1 MVCNWQWFIAK
12 DVLDYSMFCY
22 ESTLSTLD
30 HLLWCMNLSSITIR
44 RPSPE
49 CFYQMIFQT
58 CFTLRRTGAYAKRV
72 PLEPGRVLWRTCL
85 TWKRK
90 VALLKALPDSSKNGG
105 SVGAFLS
112 LNSVLRLFTYF
123 RKDVKGHSF
132 ELLFNLINGILI
144 PCLNGSD
151 FDASR
156 CNCTWLSINV
166 KSPRHRWVVGSNSW
180 WLMVSSPQRKNPKK
194 AVTHAA
200 CSKQSIYGDK

>member
-1 MVCNWQWFIAK
+1 
-12 DVLDYSMFCY
+12 
-22 ESTLSTLD
+22 
-30 HLLWCMNLSSITIR
+30 MNISSITIR
-44 RPSPE
+44 RPSPLWSSKRALHAEELAPMRNE
-49 CFYQMIFQT
+49 CPWN
-58 CFTLRRTGAYAKRV
+58 RV
-72 PLEPGRVLWRTCL
+72 ESNPSLWRTCL

-90 VALLKALPDSSKNGG
+90 VALLKALPDSSKNSG

-112 LNSVLRLFTYF
+112 VNSVPRLFTYF

-132 ELLFNLINGILI
+132 ELLFNLINWLLI
-144 PCLNGSD
+144 PCLNGSVI
-151 FDASR
+151 DAFR

-180 WLMVSSPQRKNPKK
+180 WLMVSSHQRKNPKK